1 MDGNGFLIL
10 LEQSLNKKP
19 MQRVVAPCS
28 SAPNHCL
35 CVCVLHACTSFGIVE
50 LSLRLHSNAY
60 GYESCFVSMPTFP
73 AQKNFSSFTI
83 CALKHTIQ
91 AQLPPPSLPF
101 LLSFSTTLSQYPPK
115 KSCICSS
122 EDKEIMRIAAVSFL
136 SRSFLSS
143 LSFYLFTPHFF
154 LGGVKL
160 YRNKTRLSVLFPY
173 LSLFTLNFLFFVC
186 IAHSE
191 WSIQT

>member
-10 LEQSLNKKP
+10 LEPSLNKKP
-19 MQRVVAPCS
+19 MQRVVTSCS

-143 LSFYLFTPHFF
+143 LSFYLFTPHYVLFF
-154 LGGVKL
+154 KL
-160 YRNKTRLSVLFPY
+160 YRNKTGLSVLFPY
-173 LSLFTLNFLFFVC
+173 LSLLTLHFLVFC

-191 WSIQT
+191 WSTQT